1 VSASP
6 ADPRQVIS
14 SHQGFRTSLTAFSI
28 GLILSA
34 CATGPKQPPKSQL
47 QVREMQ
53 TRTYD
58 VRDMKLVMKAMLNVL
73 QDDDFIVRQANSELG
88 FINATKD
95 VDLGN
100 RGGEFFFHFNGIGLA
115 QPAVDR
121 NAVID
126 CTANVSEF
134 GKGVRVRINFQSK
147 VMDSRGAVSNVQTI
161 QEDKYY
167 QDFFSKVDKGIF
179 LQKEKL

>member
-1 VSASP
+1 MLFC
-6 ADPRQVIS
+6 Q
-14 SHQGFRTSLTAFSI
+14 
-28 GLILSA
+28 LSA
-34 CATGPKQPPKSQL
+34 VSWWLAGCASSPKVPPKTQL
-47 QVREMQ
+47 QIREMQ

-58 VRDMKLVMKAMLNVL
+58 VKDMKLVMKAMLNVL
-73 QDDDFIVRQANSELG
+73 QDDDFIVRQANSDLG

-95 VDLGN
+95 IDLGN
-100 RGGEFFFHFNGIGLA
+100 RGAEMFFSFNGIGMA
-115 QPAVDR
+115 QPAVER

-134 GKGVRVRINFQSK
+134 GKQTRVRVNFQSK
-147 VMDSRGAVSNVQTI
+147 VMDSRGAVSQVRTVQD
-161 QEDKYY
+161 EKYY